1 MRFAPVTRNLAK
13 LLDIKSL
20 KILDNYAQF
29 NPVPLSLEQFIEFG
43 VRAAETESYH
53 FLKKEL
59 PVRFANIMKEMNLL
73 PASLLQM
80 PSVQTLQGAYVESFR
95 DLIEFE
101 GHMEGDKT
109 MSEYLKTLVDIEVR
123 CEDTVRVMAQG
134 VLELKES
141 HHVDKQTETS
151 IQYFLDR
158 FYMSRISLKMLLNQ
172 HIMLFDGS
180 HIPGKNAQI
189 GMIDRRCNVCN
200 LVRAAFEEAAIL
212 CEKTYTVSPE
222 LHLKIHNSVDKAK
235 RGKEFSS
242 PIFITYPPRQIQFI
256 LVELFKNAMRAT
268 VETKGVIKMPAI
280 EVLVAKGETDVSIKI
295 SDQGGGIPHTVTSKM
310 FQYLY
315 STAPRPAMRPAD
327 MAALA
332 GYGYGLPMSKLYARY
347 FHGDLIVN
355 SYDGYGTD
363 AIVYMKT
370 HPGNAGELL
379 PIFNKTSTKQYK
391 ASVPTAD
398 WTDPN
403 SDMNSS
409 LHYKLL
415 GGSGAGDS
423 GGWASRQH
431 RDS

>member
-1 MRFAPVTRNLAK
+1 VTRNLAK

-29 NPVPLSLEQFIEFG
+29 NPVPLSVEQFVEFG
-43 VRAAETESYH
+43 VRALETESYH

-73 PASLLQM
+73 PATLLQM
-80 PSVQTLQGAYVESFR
+80 PSVQTLQGAYVDSFR

-109 MSEYLKTLVDIEVR
+109 MQDYLMTLVDIENR

-134 VLELKES
+134 VLELKET

-172 HIMLFDGS
+172 HILLFDGT
-180 HIPGKNAQI
+180 HIQGTKLV
-189 GMIDRRCNVCN
+189 GMIDRKCNVCN
-200 LVRAAFEEAAIL
+200 VVKEAFEEAAIL

-222 LHLKIHNSVDKAK
+222 LHLKIHNSVDQAK
-235 RGKEFSS
+235 RGPKYSA
-242 PIFITYPPRQIQFI
+242 PIFITYPPRQIKFI

-268 VETKGVIKMPAI
+268 VETKGIIKVPPI
-280 EVLVAKGETDVSIKI
+280 EVLVAKGETDVSIKV
-295 SDQGGGIPHTVTSKM
+295 SDQGGGIPHTVTARM
-310 FQYLY
+310 FHYLY
-315 STAPRPAMRPAD
+315 STAPRPTMRPTE

-363 AIVYMKT
+363 AIVYLKT
-370 HPGNAGELL
+370 NPGNAGEML

-398 WTDPN
+398 WTDPH
-403 SDMNSS
+403 SDMNSA

-415 GGSGAGDS
+415 GGPGSAT
-423 GGWASRQH
+423 GGWSSRSHQ

>member
-1 MRFAPVTRNLAK
+1 VTRNLAK

-29 NPVPLSLEQFIEFG
+29 NPVPLSVEQFVEFG
-43 VRAAETESYH
+43 VRALETESYH

-73 PASLLQM
+73 PATLLQM
-80 PSVQTLQGAYVESFR
+80 PSVQTLQGAYVDSFR

-109 MSEYLKTLVDIEVR
+109 MQDYLMTLVDIENR

-134 VLELKES
+134 VLELKET

-172 HIMLFDGS
+172 HILLFDGS
-180 HIPGKNAQI
+180 HIQGTKLV
-189 GMIDRRCNVCN
+189 GMIDRKCNVCN
-200 LVRAAFEEAAIL
+200 VVREAFEEAAIL

-222 LHLKIHNSVDKAK
+222 LHLKIHNSVDQAK
-235 RGKEFSS
+235 RGPKYSA
-242 PIFITYPPRQIQFI
+242 PIFITYPPRQIKFI

-268 VETKGVIKMPAI
+268 VETKGIIKVPPI
-280 EVLVAKGETDVSIKI
+280 EVLVAKGETDVSIKV
-295 SDQGGGIPHTVTSKM
+295 SDQGGGIPHTVTARM
-310 FQYLY
+310 FHYLY
-315 STAPRPAMRPAD
+315 STAPRPTMRPTE

-363 AIVYMKT
+363 AIVYLKT
-370 HPGNAGELL
+370 NPGNAGEML

-398 WTDPN
+398 WTDPH
-403 SDMNSS
+403 SDMNSA

-415 GGSGAGDS
+415 GGPGSAT
-423 GGWASRQH
+423 GGWSSRSHQ

>member
-1 MRFAPVTRNLAK
+1 MTRNLAK

-29 NPVPLSLEQFIEFG
+29 NPVPLSVEQFVEFG
-43 VRAAETESYH
+43 VRALETESYH

-73 PASLLQM
+73 PATLLQM
-80 PSVQTLQGAYVESFR
+80 PSVQTLQGAYVDSFR

-109 MSEYLKTLVDIEVR
+109 MQDYLMTLVDIENR

-134 VLELKES
+134 VLELKET

-172 HIMLFDGS
+172 HILLFDGT
-180 HIPGKNAQI
+180 HIQGTKLV
-189 GMIDRRCNVCN
+189 GMIDRKCNVCN
-200 LVRAAFEEAAIL
+200 VVKEAFEEAAIL

-222 LHLKIHNSVDKAK
+222 LHLKIHNSVDQAK
-235 RGKEFSS
+235 RGPKYSA
-242 PIFITYPPRQIQFI
+242 PIFITYPPRQIKFI

-268 VETKGVIKMPAI
+268 VETKGIIKVPPI
-280 EVLVAKGETDVSIKI
+280 EVLVAKGETDVSIKV
-295 SDQGGGIPHTVTSKM
+295 SDQGGGIPHTVTARM
-310 FQYLY
+310 FHYLY
-315 STAPRPAMRPAD
+315 STAPRPTMRPTE

-363 AIVYMKT
+363 AIVYLKT
-370 HPGNAGELL
+370 NPGNAGEML

-398 WTDPN
+398 WTDPH
-403 SDMNSS
+403 SDMNSA

-415 GGSGAGDS
+415 GGPGSAT
-423 GGWASRQH
+423 GGWSSRSHQ